1 MRKLLL
7 ETPEIKIALT
17 VLIIIASAVIILILL
32 RSMRLWYWRTDKII
46 GSLEN
51 IDSRMDNIERGMDSI
66 KISTEKLIAENERT
80 NAVLASLKN
89 QVEAL
94 PEAEKYVQISGSSGS
109 EEETTHESLSEN
121 DGAAAD
127 DAGAER
133 VAERE
138 EKPEEKN
145 ELKEQFLDLEKEF
158 EELKKQKAQLE
169 ADINA
174 RIRD

>member
-66 KISTEKLIAENERT
+66 KISTEKLIAESERT

-89 QVEAL
+89 QAEAL
-94 PEAEKYVQISGSSGS
+94 PEAEKYVQISGSG
-109 EEETTHESLSEN
+109 EETAHESLSEN

-127 DAGAER
+127 DAVVKSAAGQ
-133 VAERE
+133 
-138 EKPEEKN
+138 EEKN

>member
-109 EEETTHESLSEN
+109 DEETTHESLSEN

-133 VAERE
+133 VAER
-138 EKPEEKN
+138 EEKN